1 MGFNVLQATW
11 GSEDLHQN
19 SSKLLW
25 ARNMFSLRAAPLC
38 AFFFSPKTVRVGAE
52 NRLNR
57 K

>member
-25 ARNMFSLRAAPLC
+25 ARNMFSLQAAPLC
-38 AFFFSPKTVRVGAE
+38 AFFFLVQKLYGLGQRIG
-52 NRLNR
+52 
-57 K
+57 